1 MNKKYGITGLILIV
15 VLATVMISGCI
26 GDDSTTTTNNNKF
39 TNAVTFQGITFY
51 LPDGYKSADKSSD
64 SGVILESFS
73 DGTDVIGLAYYPS
86 LSKSKILSN
95 MKSNPRYTN
104 IDESASYGGY
114 SGHTADYTATNGI
127 VIKYFVFE
135 KDGKT
140 MTIGLNKELNFNEY
154 MPKII
159 G

>member
-1 MNKKYGITGLILIV
+1 MNKKYGITGLLVIV
-15 VLATVMISGCI
+15 VLATVLVSGCI
-26 GDDSTTTTNNNKF
+26 GEENKF
-39 TNAVTFQGITFY
+39 TNTVTFEGMTFY
-51 LPDGYKSADKSSD
+51 LPDGFKSVHKEQSEYMPGLSE
-64 SGVILESFS
+64 VFS
-73 DGTDVIGLAYYPS
+73 DGSYNITIGS
-86 LSKSKILSN
+86 LGNISKSSFLDILKL
-95 MKSNPRYTN
+95 MPEVTN
-104 IDESASYGGY
+104 VDESASYGGY